1 MKIITGQRRLTPTEI
16 AEKKRLGLCYKCDV
30 RWFKTHE
37 CSQMELQVIT
47 VIDGVEVEMNNED
60 WIDTFEDENGVVT
73 ELLEMSFSYN
83 FLDPYVATKLNLA
96 PQQGAN
102 LDIILGTGIAVRSA
116 GVCHQVPFTLQQVND
131 VADFIM
137 LELGK
142 VDMVLGIQW
151 LRTLGKC
158 VMDWETH
165 EMSFIFKGQ
174 RVTLNSD
181 ASLIQGG
188 VHAQMTE
195 YVEPFETFYREV
207 ELITVNTIEL

>member
-73 ELLEMSFSYN
+73 ELIELSFSH
-83 FLDPYVATKLNLA
+83 FLDPSVATKLNLA

-102 LDIILGTGIAVRSA
+102 LNIILGTGIAVCSA

-131 VADFIM
+131 VADFIL
-137 LELGK
+137 LELGRLIWFWAYNGF
-142 VDMVLGIQW
+142 VL
-151 LRTLGKC
+151 L
-158 VMDWETH
+158 
-165 EMSFIFKGQ
+165 
-174 RVTLNSD
+174 
-181 ASLIQGG
+181 AS
-188 VHAQMTE
+188 V
-195 YVEPFETFYREV
+195 
-207 ELITVNTIEL
+207 